1 MSQEYEVS
9 YIGSTIVTNGQECY
23 AQSAGGGAVLA
34 SPLNSSA
41 TEVAKLRIDEALSV
55 IVAMS
60 HSVGL
65 AER

>member
-1 MSQEYEVS
+1 MSL
-9 YIGSTIVTNGQECY
+9 TAQECY
-23 AQSAGGGAVLA
+23 AQSAGGGAVLV
-34 SPLNSSA
+34 SLLNSSA

-60 HSVGL
+60 HSIGL